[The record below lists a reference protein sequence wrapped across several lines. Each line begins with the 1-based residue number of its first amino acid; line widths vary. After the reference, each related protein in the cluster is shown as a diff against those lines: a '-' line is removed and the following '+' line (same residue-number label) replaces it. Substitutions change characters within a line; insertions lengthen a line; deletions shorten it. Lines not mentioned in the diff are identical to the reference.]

1 MNDLFLQDSLDIFP
15 IVFSNRV
22 FYTPTSFVKTA
33 LLYLQEIGNLQEKE
47 PHTFLRTR
55 IVPVQT
61 VRYRTRQTSFISASS
76 I

>member
-1 MNDLFLQDSLDIFP
+1 MNGLFLHDSLDILP
-15 IVFSNRV
+15 IVFSDHV
-22 FYTPTSFVKTA
+22 LYTPTFFARTA